1 MKRKI
6 FLLISISIILLTNC
20 KKENNN
26 NNSNNILTSFILGTW
41 TIDSTIITNYKN
53 DTAVLSMTTIEVPA
67 YFNFFSS
74 NQAYYKNDTINY
86 TLIGS
91 DTILIDLNNDNL
103 LDTTQIITLVQ
114 NHRLLFNWT
123 TKYTLQNIIYK
134 TEELIYLRK

>member
-20 KKENNN
+20 KKENTN

-74 NQAYYKNDTINY
+74 NQAYYKNGNRSQHNY
-86 TLIGS
+86 S
-91 DTILIDLNNDNL
+91 
-103 LDTTQIITLVQ
+103 
-114 NHRLLFNWT
+114 
-123 TKYTLQNIIYK
+123 
-134 TEELIYLRK
+134 